1 MTTSLL
7 RPTPLRTSLTEE
19 VAPVTPS
26 PAAATLPKPAHAP
39 ARTPA
44 ALQPL
49 ALAEPIPG
57 FPGHRDYV
65 LVPAE
70 DGGRLFWL
78 QSMAPDGPRFL
89 AGRARFFFPEY
100 APALPGA
107 VCLELGLEDATEA
120 ELYCLLTV
128 PDGDVASATANL
140 RAPLV
145 VHPGTSRARQVV
157 LLDGAH
163 PIRRPLRG

>member
-1 MTTSLL
+1 MTTVPAHPS
-7 RPTPLRTSLTEE
+7 PTEE
-19 VAPVTPS
+19 ASCDAV
-26 PAAATLPKPAHAP
+26 PAAATPAR

-44 ALQPL
+44 VRAL
-49 ALAEPIPG
+49 ALAEPLPG

-89 AGRARFFFPEY
+89 AVRAASFFPEY

-107 VCLELGLEDATEA
+107 VCTELGLEDARTPS
-120 ELYCLLTV
+120 CT
-128 PDGDVASATANL
+128 AS
-140 RAPLV
+140 
-145 VHPGTSRARQVV
+145 
-157 LLDGAH
+157 
-163 PIRRPLRG
+163 